1 MIYIYIISER
11 IIMNR
16 KSIEIFLYT
25 VAAYF
30 IGHFVTHINFKN
42 IELMFYTVQMQA
54 ITLISYKAST
64 CMYAMQLYI

>member
-1 MIYIYIISER
+1 MIYIHIISER

-16 KSIEIFLYT
+16 KSIENFLYT

-30 IGHFVTHINFKN
+30 IGHFFTHINFKN

-54 ITLISYKAST
+54 ITLIYK
-64 CMYAMQLYI
+64 L